1 MPSPFNTCS
10 MTRAAATNEHDTM
23 FRSPSDRIASYLSPA
38 AMNLTKTALK
48 EKIGG
53 SAFSSPIP
61 KSPRKSPSKH
71 SAHGHFDASFQSGHP
86 GLQDG
91 LPATDSMHFSR
102 RRVIPL
108 RDDDEIQPFS
118 EVRAPNRGPWSM
130 GVHERGG
137 GRWQLPA

>member
-53 SAFSSPIP
+53 SAFSSPLP
-61 KSPRKSPSKH
+61 KSPRKSPTKQ
-71 SAHGHFDASFQSGHP
+71 APGQHFHDSGFQGGHP

-108 RDDDEIQPFS
+108 GDDDEIQPFS
-118 EVRAPNRGPWSM
+118 EVRAPAPSVGC
-130 GVHERGG
+130 
-137 GRWQLPA
+137 GRWV